1 MATPIIVEMK
11 EMDLVIDIMCVA
23 HAPSLVMNADD
34 GDDSDEIQIADST
47 DFRETNTERREEKI
61 K

>member
-1 MATPIIVEMK
+1 
-11 EMDLVIDIMCVA
+11 
-23 HAPSLVMNADD
+23 MNADD